1 LLSLLNVELDDL
13 AKLDAE
19 LSDVAPNIAWQ
30 LKREAVYAN
39 YLVRQSRE
47 VAAMKNDEAVLLPS
61 DLDVKTLS
69 GLSNELKAK
78 LLQVQPRSLA
88 QASRIEGMTPAA
100 LMVLLAAVRSLPQMR
115 TL

>member
-1 LLSLLNVELDDL
+1 
-13 AKLDAE
+13 
-19 LSDVAPNIAWQ
+19 
-30 LKREAVYAN
+30 
-39 YLVRQSRE
+39 
-47 VAAMKNDEAVLLPS
+47 
-61 DLDVKTLS
+61 
-69 GLSNELKAK
+69 